1 MQLPRGDGEENK
13 VNDKLGQNAEHAP
26 LPRAIEK
33 SNAPGADEHPD
44 VVRVNEREHQNVG
57 FALVVRAVAAP
68 AGTLVEELLPCVHR
82 SGFDHGILVEIVAD
96 LGVWNFHHLVD
107 EHVVVAARKIDEV
120 AEPAYFEEQ
129 LFLVRKACGACD
141 YRAAKA
147 KACGFHRGV
156 AERFE
161 LLVKVRHGA
170 CAVVLFGALHDA
182 DSIDEPPGHG
192 GNPAFAR
199 DAVGIH
205 CQKHF
210 VFCNFERAFKG
221 PLFGACDDRQIL
233 R

>member
-1 MQLPRGDGEENK
+1 MQGFEHLLIPQRGVSPVPIPHTSLRRSRSLLPPEHSRNPGGHAEHNHRNLDEFHRQECEHAALGMQLPRGYGEENK

-107 EHVVVAARKIDEV
+107 EHVVVAA
-120 AEPAYFEEQ
+120 
-129 LFLVRKACGACD
+129 
-141 YRAAKA
+141 
-147 KACGFHRGV
+147 
-156 AERFE
+156 
-161 LLVKVRHGA
+161 
-170 CAVVLFGALHDA
+170 
-182 DSIDEPPGHG
+182 
-192 GNPAFAR
+192 
-199 DAVGIH
+199 
-205 CQKHF
+205 
-210 VFCNFERAFKG
+210 
-221 PLFGACDDRQIL
+221 
-233 R
+233 

>member
-1 MQLPRGDGEENK
+1 MQLPRGDGEEYK
-13 VNDKLGQNAEHAP
+13 IYDKLGQNAEHAP

-33 SNAPGADEHPD
+33 SDAPGADEHPD
-44 VVRVNEREHQNVG
+44 VVSVNEREHQNVR

-68 AGTLVEELLPCVHR
+68 AGALVEELFPCVHR
-82 SGFDHGILVEIVAD
+82 GSLDDGVFVKVVAD
-96 LGVWNFHHLVD
+96 LCTRNFHHLVD

-120 AEPAYFEEQ
+120 SEPAYLEEQ

-147 KACGFHRGV
+147 EPCGFHRGV

-182 DSIDEPPGHG
+182 DSIDEPPCHRR
-192 GNPAFAR
+192 NPAFAR
-199 DAVGIH
+199 NAVGVH
-205 CQKHF
+205 CQKHL
-210 VFCNFERAFKG
+210 VFCNLERAFEG
-221 PLFGACDDRQIL
+221 PLFGTCDDRQIL